1 MSIWRRWD
9 VYGGVADFENQKAT
23 AQTLVDEWVSNK
35 VAAGI
40 LRETLNQVTKDRFEE
55 IISDAET
62 YFHLLTDGEYEKI
75 VFKEEE
81 LLVQH
86 KRGRMEDVR
95 VLSRGTAE
103 PLYVA
108 IRLAYIKN
116 TQKVMELPVIMDD
129 PFVNFD
135 SVRQKNMYQL
145 MQHLGNDLQIIYF
158 TFDLMCIS
166 NLSRTNYEFNELI

>member
-1 MSIWRRWD
+1 AKELPTEEDLSKKEAELREDLEELAEQNKKVLKESANTQLSIEHLEED
-9 VYGGVADFENQKAT
+9 GTYTEELQIFENQKAT

-35 VAAGI
+35 VDAGI
-40 LRETLNQVTKDRFEE
+40 LRETLNQVTKDRFKE

-62 YFHLLTDGEYEKI
+62 YFHVITDGKYEKI

-116 TQKVMELPVIMDD
+116 
-129 PFVNFD
+129 
-135 SVRQKNMYQL
+135 
-145 MQHLGNDLQIIYF
+145 
-158 TFDLMCIS
+158 
-166 NLSRTNYEFNELI
+166 